1 MICRS
6 SSTKEPAPERDAAL
20 TTLLNDV
27 RDRDRTSYRRFRTPD
42 ELEEL
47 VTEDLAV
54 LLSERFEDVQP
65 AVADHRRRAPV
76 PAVLTPTIGR
86 DGEVA
91 EIVRL
96 FDQDAA
102 PAARS

>member
-1 MICRS
+1 M
-6 SSTKEPAPERDAAL
+6 K
-20 TTLLNDV
+20 
-27 RDRDRTSYRRFRTPD
+27 DRDQTSYRRFQTPD

-54 LLSERFEDVQP
+54 LLSERFEIARP
-65 AVADHRRRAPV
+65 AAADHPRRAPV

-86 DGEVA
+86 DAEVH

-96 FDQDAA
+96 LDGG
-102 PAARS
+102 ARLVTGHDRTAGHTA